1 MSSHTDFA
9 AARGPAFETDSS
21 SDAFDLLAD
30 ERRRA
35 ALSVLAD
42 RGEPVD
48 LSELAREV
56 VDLTEDGLAGPS
68 PDAVDR
74 MRVALHHQHLP
85 KIADAGL
92 IAYDIDRKAVYPT
105 DVPETFE

>member
-9 AARGPAFETDSS
+9 AVRGPAFEDDSS
-21 SDAFDLLAD
+21 TDPFDVLAD

-42 RGEPVD
+42 RDGAVE
-48 LSELAREV
+48 LSELARDV
-56 VDLTEDGLAGPS
+56 VDLTEDEVAGPS

>member
-9 AARGPAFETDSS
+9 VVRGAAFETDPST
-21 SDAFDLLAD
+21 DPYDVLAD

-35 ALSVLAD
+35 VLSVLAD
-42 RGEPVD
+42 RDGPVG
-48 LSELAREV
+48 LSDLARAV
-56 VDLTEDGLAGPS
+56 ADLTGDDAS
-68 PDAVDR
+68 DAVDR
-74 MRVALHHQHLP
+74 LRVSLHHQHLP

-92 IAYDIDRKAVYPT
+92 IAYDLDRKSVYPT

>member
-1 MSSHTDFA
+1 MSSHTDSSV
-9 AARGPAFETDSS
+9 ARGSTFETDSS
-21 SDAFDLLAD
+21 TDAYDVLAD

-35 ALSVLAD
+35 ALSALAERD
-42 RGEPVD
+42 GPFG
-48 LSELAREV
+48 LTELARAV
-56 VDLTEDGLAGPS
+56 VDRTEDETAAPS
-68 PDAVDR
+68 PDSLDR
-74 MRVALHHQHLP
+74 MRISLHHKHLP

>member
-1 MSSHTDFA
+1 
-9 AARGPAFETDSS
+9 
-21 SDAFDLLAD
+21 
-30 ERRRA
+30 
-35 ALSVLAD
+35 
-42 RGEPVD
+42 
-48 LSELAREV
+48 
-56 VDLTEDGLAGPS
+56 
-68 PDAVDR
+68 